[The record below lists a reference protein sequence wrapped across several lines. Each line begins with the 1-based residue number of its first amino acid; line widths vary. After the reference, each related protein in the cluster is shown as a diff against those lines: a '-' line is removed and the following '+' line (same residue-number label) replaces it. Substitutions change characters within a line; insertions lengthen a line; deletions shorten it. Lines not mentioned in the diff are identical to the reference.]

1 MKSILII
8 DSVCYKPYTY
18 STLETEALGGSEASV
33 MRLARQLAKSYVVH
47 VLNGSQEAT
56 DGHGINYVTPETQFK
71 RPSSVIHMRTCRLLP
86 EMSAAFPSA
95 QQVIWHHD
103 VGGHHTKD
111 EIENMQKYAPDLVF
125 VSVYHRGQFF
135 DRGVFPYYPE
145 YQHKG
150 TSNVAYNIV
159 DAAPVEGTAHNKYK
173 LIFPSSPHKGLQQTL
188 EVFAA
193 LRKKIP
199 QLELHVANPGYY
211 PTPNIQQD
219 GVVVLGP
226 LTHAKLL
233 DEMRT
238 SLAVF
243 AANHVFPESFGLVYA
258 EANAVGTPCIAHNMG
273 ALGEILDAR
282 QLVDTRITQ
291 KVMERLEM
299 FMAHRPSVAL
309 KEEFKAEAVEAQW
322 RKILK

>member
-8 DSVCYKPYTY
+8 DGVCYKPYTY
-18 STLETEALGGSEASV
+18 STLESEALGGSEASV
-33 MRLARQLAKSYVVH
+33 LRLARQLAKTCAVH

-56 DGHGINYVTPETQFK
+56 DAHGINYVTPETQFK
-71 RPSSVIHMRTCRLLP
+71 RPSNIIHMRTCQLLP
-86 EMSAAFPSA
+86 EMSAAFPGA

-103 VGGHHTKD
+103 LGGNHVKND
-111 EIENMQKYAPDLVF
+111 IENMQNYAHDLVF
-125 VSVYHRGQFF
+125 VSSYHKGQFF
-135 DRGVFPYYPE
+135 DRGVAPYCPNYE
-145 YQHKG
+145 HKG
-150 TSNVAYNIV
+150 TASVAYNIV
-159 DAAPVEGTAHNKYK
+159 DAPETRAVAHNKYK
-173 LIFPSSPHKGLQQTL
+173 LLFPCSPHKGLQQTL

-193 LRKKIP
+193 MRKKIP

-211 PTPNIQQD
+211 PTPNIQQT

-226 LTHAKLL
+226 LTHAALIE
-233 DEMRT
+233 EMRT

-243 AANHVFPESFGLVYA
+243 VANHVFPESFGLVYA

-273 ALGEILDAR
+273 ALSEVLDAR
-282 QLVDTRITQ
+282 QLVDTRNTQ

-322 RKILK
+322 KKILK